1 MSKKQEYKQT
11 ILIADDSEMNRAIL
25 TDMLEDEYIILEA
38 EDGVEAVSILQ
49 KHENEISAVLL
60 DIVMPNMDGFGVLKI
75 MNQQRWIEDIPVIM
89 ISSESGASQVER
101 AYALGI
107 ADFINRPFNMPIV
120 HRRLVNTMLLYAKQK
135 KLAALVAEQV
145 YENEKQS
152 AMMIDILSHIVE
164 FRNGE
169 SALHVVHVHT
179 LTELMLS
186 HLIQLTDRY
195 PLTQADIS
203 MISRASALHDIGKIS
218 IPSEILNKPGRLTF
232 EEFAAMKIHTTIGA
246 EMLKELT
253 AYQNEPLV
261 KTAHD
266 ICRWHH
272 ERYDGHGYPDGLKGD
287 EIPISAQIVAL
298 ADVYDALTSER
309 VYKKA
314 YSHDVAIHMIL
325 NGECGTFN
333 PLLMQCLEAIADV
346 IEEEFKNKTSTSP
359 SQPKRINE
367 AMLDGYALPASGN
380 TLQLME
386 YERMKYAFFS
396 SRSNAVHFEYTF
408 SPAMLMLR
416 DWLDDKL
423 GLPEI
428 VMNPL
433 EDKDLLAI
441 LGQEALTGLEEAL
454 KATTSEQPIAEYDC
468 IAHIKGQDL
477 HIQFICQTTWSSEET
492 PQCTGAI
499 GKAMRYR
506 PAAAS

>member
-107 ADFINRPFNMPIV
+107 ADFINRPFNMAIV

-232 EEFAAMKIHTTIGA
+232 EEFAARPT
-246 EMLKELT
+246 
-253 AYQNEPLV
+253 P
-261 KTAHD
+261 
-266 ICRWHH
+266 
-272 ERYDGHGYPDGLKGD
+272 P
-287 EIPISAQIVAL
+287 SA
-298 ADVYDALTSER
+298 R
-309 VYKKA
+309 R
-314 YSHDVAIHMIL
+314 
-325 NGECGTFN
+325 C
-333 PLLMQCLEAIADV
+333 
-346 IEEEFKNKTSTSP
+346 
-359 SQPKRINE
+359 
-367 AMLDGYALPASGN
+367 
-380 TLQLME
+380 
-386 YERMKYAFFS
+386 
-396 SRSNAVHFEYTF
+396 SRS
-408 SPAMLMLR
+408 
-416 DWLDDKL
+416 
-423 GLPEI
+423 
-428 VMNPL
+428 
-433 EDKDLLAI
+433 
-441 LGQEALTGLEEAL
+441 
-454 KATTSEQPIAEYDC
+454 
-468 IAHIKGQDL
+468 
-477 HIQFICQTTWSSEET
+477 
-492 PQCTGAI
+492 
-499 GKAMRYR
+499 
-506 PAAAS
+506 